1 MGGNSGVFV
10 AVAVDVACCLVAQ
23 EEAELY
29 NLLFF
34 SRRAIL
40 SKQY

>member
-29 NLLFF
+29 I
-34 SRRAIL
+34 RAIL